1 MALAGRGAAADPGNQ
16 AAAAAALCGVGR
28 ANGIDCAV
36 VAQPGKHDWPTAGIA
51 FATALP
57 WLAGQLGTP
66 NVARISLPGTPSA
79 SAPPDRAGTD
89 SARPT
94 RTEVPAHSQL

>member
-1 MALAGRGAAADPGNQ
+1 
-16 AAAAAALCGVGR
+16 
-28 ANGIDCAV
+28 V
-36 VAQPGKHDWPTAGIA
+36 VAQPGMHDWPTAGTV

-66 NVARISLPGTPSA
+66 DVPRIPLPGTPCA
-79 SAPPDRAGTD
+79 SALPDRGGTD

-94 RTEVPAHSQL
+94 RTEVPAHSRL